1 MKTLKRVETGLNENC
16 NDVRGRSGE
25 KNCLQYLVP
34 TYNAYSIQVLG
45 YIAPMTKTNVEYIS
59 AIKYQK
65 MLEKGLTIKEIA
77 LKHNGGEQ
85 ATKCSQGVNKYGV
98 KYDSCAYVNKAL
110 AIYNQL

>member
-1 MKTLKRVETGLNENC
+1 
-16 NDVRGRSGE
+16 
-25 KNCLQYLVP
+25 
-34 TYNAYSIQVLG
+34 
-45 YIAPMTKTNVEYIS
+45 
-59 AIKYQK
+59 